1 VTDVDAVPSPAGI
14 LPKNQCSNIPV
25 VHKKEHNYMGMF
37 EYRKEDEHIIVKH
50 LIHDLKPH
58 VAVSL
63 LPGLPAY
70 ILFMCIRHMEF
81 INDDDKN

>member
-1 VTDVDAVPSPAGI
+1 
-14 LPKNQCSNIPV
+14 
-25 VHKKEHNYMGMF
+25 MGMF
-37 EYRKEDEHIIVKH
+37 EYHKEDEHITVKH

-81 INDDDKN
+81 INDDDKLRSLLTLIKQYNQEGCVS